1 MSNIETNWTRA
12 EFKAY
17 LLSYAAQS
25 NYFES
30 DEEEE
35 VIRSVVSNKEYNQVH
50 RELAKDND
58 YQSIQKIL
66 HNIEK
71 FNYSKEEIHELVN
84 DIQKLFL
91 ADGEV
96 DLLES
101 NFFHMLKRLLD
112 DN

>member
-1 MSNIETNWTRA
+1 MSTIQSDWTRA

-17 LLSYAAQS
+17 LLLYAAQS

-30 DEEEE
+30 EEETE
-35 VIRSVVSNKEYNQVH
+35 LIHSLVSDDAYKRIH
-50 RELAKDND
+50 REIDKDND
-58 YQSIQKIL
+58 YQRIQKII

-71 FNYSKEEIHELVN
+71 FEYSKDEIHLLVN

-91 ADGEV
+91 ADGQI

-101 NFFHMLKRLLD
+101 NFYTALKRLID
-112 DN
+112 

>member
-1 MSNIETNWTRA
+1 MSTIETNWTRE

-30 DEEEE
+30 EEEEE
-35 VIRSVVSNKEYNQVH
+35 VIRSVVADDAYKQVH

-66 HNIEK
+66 YNVEK
-71 FNYSKEEIHELVN
+71 YNYSKEEIHELVN

-112 DN
+112 DQ

>member
-1 MSNIETNWTRA
+1 METNWTKS

-30 DEEEE
+30 EEETE
-35 VIRSVVSNKEYNQVH
+35 MIRSVVSKDEYRRIH
-50 RELAKDND
+50 RDLEKDND

-66 HNIEK
+66 HNVEK
-71 FNYSKEEIHELVN
+71 FNYTKEGIHNLIE
-84 DIQKLFL
+84 DIQKLFW
-91 ADGEV
+91 ADGEF

-101 NFFHMLKRLLD
+101 NFTISLKRLLES
-112 DN
+112 